1 RGARS
6 GAPPG
11 GRGGEPASF
20 FLGKGVLE
28 SILGAVGVTCRVEA
42 MPATYD
48 PFLHPGRK
56 GFVQVPG
63 EQALGFVGELHPLT
77 ARRFGLD
84 DPVVCIELDLDRLCE
99 RLGDPPKALP
109 LSEFPPLR
117 QDISV
122 VVGDEHP
129 GSAALAAAGAH
140 KRPASAVLAAARE
153 AGGDLLSD
161 IQVFDVWRDTDAL
174 GPARRSLALRR
185 TCEAQDRT
193 LSDDEVRPF
202 REAIVQHL
210 RKTVGAELRS

>member
-1 RGARS
+1 
-6 GAPPG
+6 
-11 GRGGEPASF
+11 
-20 FLGKGVLE
+20 
-28 SILGAVGVTCRVEA
+28 

-129 GSAALAAAGAH
+129 
-140 KRPASAVLAAARE
+140 ASAVLAAARE

-174 GPARRSLALRR
+174 GPARRSLALRL
-185 TCEAQDRT
+185 TFQAQDRT